1 MTTHDNWCESLNNLW
16 NLYNSIINLWQIYEN
31 QGSFIKSNDESMTII
46 ESQWWLLIINTN
58 KIQFNPKTMHNLFNL
73 FKFNKKLSSIR
84 EHQ

>member
-1 MTTHDNWCESLNNLW
+1 MTTYAYPCKSLNIAWDLYNSINNLW
-16 NLYNSIINLWQIYEN
+16 NIYEN

-73 FKFNKKLSSIR
+73 FKFNNKLSSIR
-84 EHQ
+84 ENQ